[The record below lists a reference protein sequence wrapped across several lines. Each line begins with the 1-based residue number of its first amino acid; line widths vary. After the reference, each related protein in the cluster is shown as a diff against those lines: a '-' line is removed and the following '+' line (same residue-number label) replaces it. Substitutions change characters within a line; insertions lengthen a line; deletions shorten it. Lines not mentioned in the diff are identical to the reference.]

1 MNVMND
7 FVHLHLHTEYSLLDG
22 ACRIQEVVSRAK
34 ELGQKAL
41 AITDHGVMYGAVDFY
56 KACRREGIKPIIGC
70 EIYMA
75 PRGRMDKQYEVDG
88 KYYHL
93 ILLVKDEI
101 GYHNL
106 LKIVS
111 KGFTEGFYFKP
122 RADFELLE
130 RYHEGLICLSGCIG
144 GSVQQKLLNEDC
156 QGAKEEALRYRA
168 IFGEDYYLEL
178 QNHGYKEDAVILAGL
193 MRIHEETGIPVVAT
207 NDAHYISK
215 EDAFTQKVLMCIQMN
230 KVLDDEDAPGFDTDE
245 FYLKSGEE
253 MASLFASYPDALA
266 NTVKIAQACNYD
278 FEFGKFHLPKFQ
290 LPAGVT
296 DSFSY
301 LKEQCY
307 KGLARRYSAINET
320 LEERLNYELNT
331 IRDMGYVDYFL
342 IVSDFIAYAK
352 KNDIP
357 VGPGRGSAAGSLVS
371 YCLAITDID
380 PIEYD
385 LLFERFLNP
394 ERVTMPDI
402 DIDFCYENRSRVID
416 YVIEKYGTNNV
427 AQIVTFNTMAAKQVV
442 RDVGRAMGLPYG
454 EVDTVA
460 KMIPFRLGITLKDAI
475 NDVPTLKE
483 LFETNQTVHRLLEQA
498 MKLEGFP
505 RHNST
510 HAAGVVITEHEVSNF
525 VPISLNGESYVTQ
538 FTMTTLEEL
547 GLLKMDFLGLRNLT
561 IIRDTERLIQQS
573 DPSFSIQQI
582 PLNDEATY
590 RTLSGGSTI
599 GIFQMESPGM
609 RQVLTRLRPTEFED
623 IIAVI
628 SLYRPGPMDS
638 IPTYIDNKNHPEK
651 IRYLTPE
658 LEPILKVTYGCIVYQ
673 EQVMQIVRSLAG
685 YSYARAD
692 LLRRAMSKKKS
703 DVMET
708 ERAVFLN
715 GAVDEQG
722 NILVPGA
729 VRRGIS
735 ADVANRIY
743 DQMIDFAKY
752 AFNKSHATCY
762 AKVAYQTAYLK
773 THYQTA
779 YLAALMTSVIGS
791 TEKTAEYIE
800 ECRRLGIQVMP
811 PHINRSF
818 SRFHATKDGIIYGLL
833 AIKNVG
839 YKMVEEIVKE
849 REKNGEYKDFVD
861 FCTRMAGNDI
871 NSRAIDSMIKCGVFD
886 CFQYSRRHL
895 SMVHEQLFESI
906 VYEKKNQVE
915 GQLGLFS
922 MLDQPVNTGS
932 RFFKDPQPEFEKSV
946 KLAFEKEMI
955 GIHLSDNPFEP
966 YRHIYARKDITT
978 LTTVLSEDT
987 PDDTQVWCFVQLDSY
1002 KTVKTKSGQDMG
1014 YLTLSDISGN
1024 LEGIMFSGAYSRYR
1038 TTLAKNTMMFVR
1050 GKVQHDEVRGT
1061 KLLISE
1067 VRHPTQNELN
1077 AKVLRLYI
1085 KLPGQQSPQT
1095 AEVLDLLKNYPGVH
1109 ECILYFADTKKTVS
1123 SLNHFGVKLDREL
1136 IEQLKIL
1143 LGDTE
1148 IVIK

>member
-1 MNVMND
+1 MND

-34 ELGQKAL
+34 ELGQTAL
-41 AITDHGVMYGAVDFY
+41 AITDHGVMYGVVDFY
-56 KACRREGIKPIIGC
+56 KACRKEGIKPIIGC

-75 PRGRMDKQYEVDG
+75 PRGRADKHYEADG

-93 ILLVKDEI
+93 ILLVKNQV

-111 KGFTEGFYFKP
+111 KGFTEGFYYKP

-130 RYHEGLICLSGCIG
+130 KYHEGLICLSGCLG
-144 GSVQQKLLNEDC
+144 GSVQSLLLQDQYE
-156 QGAKEEALRYRA
+156 GAKAEALRYRA
-168 IFGEDYYLEL
+168 IFGDDYYLEL
-178 QNHGYKEDAVILAGL
+178 QNHGYKEDVVVLAGL

-207 NDAHYISK
+207 NDAHYIKK

-230 KVLDDEDAPGFDTDE
+230 KTLEDEDAPGFDTEE
-245 FYLKSGEE
+245 FYLKSGDE
-253 MASLFASYPDALA
+253 MAALFASYPDALS
-266 NTVKIAQACNYD
+266 NTVKIADACNYD
-278 FEFGKFHLPKFQ
+278 FEFGQFHLPKFQ
-290 LPAGVT
+290 LPPDET
-296 DSFSY
+296 DSYSY
-301 LKEQCY
+301 LKKQCY
-307 KGLARRYSAINET
+307 EGLQARYQIITPE
-320 LEERLNYELNT
+320 LEDRLNYELET

-342 IVSDFIAYAK
+342 IVSDFISYAK
-352 KNDIP
+352 NNDIP

-380 PIEYD
+380 PIAYD

-402 DIDFCYENRSRVID
+402 DIDFCYEKRGRVID
-416 YVIEKYGTNNV
+416 YVIDKYGANNV
-427 AQIVTFNTMAAKQVV
+427 AQIVTFGTMAAKQAV

-454 EVDTVA
+454 EVDVVA
-460 KMIPFRLGITLKDAI
+460 KMVPFRLKITLLEAI
-475 NDVPTLKE
+475 DEVPALKE
-483 LFETNQTVHRLLEQA
+483 LYETNQTVQRLLDQA
-498 MKLEGFP
+498 LKLEGFP

-561 IIRDTERLIQQS
+561 IIRDTEKLIRQS
-573 DPSFSIQQI
+573 DPSFSIDQI
-582 PLNDEATY
+582 PLDDAATF
-590 RTLSGGSTI
+590 RTLASGNTI

-609 RQVLTRLRPTEFED
+609 RQVLTRLKPTEFED

-638 IPTYIDNKNHPEK
+638 IPAYIENKNHPEK
-651 IRYLTPE
+651 VRYLTPE

-703 DVMET
+703 DVMEA
-708 ERAVFLN
+708 EREVFLN
-715 GAVDEQG
+715 GSLDEQG
-722 NILVPGA
+722 NVVVAGA
-729 VRRGIS
+729 LRKGVS
-735 ADVANRIY
+735 KEAANKIY

-791 TEKTAEYIE
+791 TDKTAEYIE

-811 PHINRSF
+811 PHINKSF
-818 SRFHATKDGIIYGLL
+818 SRFQATKDGIIYGLL

-839 YKMVEEIVKE
+839 AKMVDDIVAE

-861 FCTRMAGNDI
+861 FCTRIAGSDI

-886 CFQYSRRHL
+886 CFRFSRRHL
-895 SMVHEQLFESI
+895 SMVHEQLMESI
-906 VYEKKNQVE
+906 VYEKRNQVE
-915 GQLGLFS
+915 GQIGLFS
-922 MLDQPVNTGS
+922 MISEPVDVGS
-932 RFFKDPQPEFEKSV
+932 RFFKDPQPEFEKST

-955 GIHLSDNPFEP
+955 GIHLTDNPFEP
-966 YRHIYARKDITT
+966 YRHIYARKDIST
-978 LTTVLSEDT
+978 LATALSEDT
-987 PDDTQVWCFVQLDSY
+987 ADGTELWVFVQIDSY
-1002 KTVKTKSGQDMG
+1002 KSVKTKSGQEMG
-1014 YLTLSDISGN
+1014 YLSLSDISGN
-1024 LEGIMFSGAYSRYR
+1024 IEGIMFPKVYARQR
-1038 TTLAKNTMMFVR
+1038 TTLAKNAMVFVR
-1050 GKVQHDEVRGT
+1050 GRVQQDEVRGT
-1061 KLLISE
+1061 KLLIEE
-1067 VRHPTQNELN
+1067 VRHPSEKELN
-1077 AKVLRLYI
+1077 EKVLRLYV
-1085 KLPGQQSPQT
+1085 KLPSQNAAVT
-1095 AEVLDLLKNYPGVH
+1095 NEVLARLKEYPGVH

-1123 SLNHFGVKLDREL
+1123 TLNRFGVDLNRNL
-1136 IEQLKIL
+1136 LKDLKNL
-1143 LGDTE
+1143 LGESE
-1148 IVIK
+1148 IVVK

>member
-1 MNVMND
+1 MKD

-22 ACRIQEVVSRAK
+22 ACRIQDVVARAK
-34 ELGQKAL
+34 ALGQSAL

-56 KACRREGIKPIIGC
+56 KACKKEGIKPIIGC

-75 PRGRMDKQYEVDG
+75 PNRRQDKQYDTDG

-93 ILLVKDEI
+93 ILLVKNEV

-130 RYHEGLICLSGCIG
+130 QYHEGLICLSGCIG
-144 GSVQQKLLNEDC
+144 GSVQQRLLRNDYE
-156 QGAKEEALRYRA
+156 GAKNEALRYRN

-193 MRIHEETGIPVVAT
+193 LRMHEELGIPVVAT
-207 NDAHYISK
+207 NDAHYIEK

-230 KVLDDEDAPGFDTDE
+230 KTLNDEDAPGFDTDE
-245 FYLKSGEE
+245 FYLKNGDE
-253 MASLFASYPDALA
+253 MAALFPQCPQAIE
-266 NTVKIAQACNYD
+266 NTIHIADQCNYD
-278 FEFGKFHLPKFQ
+278 FEFGQFHLPKFQ
-290 LPAGVT
+290 LPKGET
-296 DSFSY
+296 DSFAY
-301 LKEQCY
+301 LQKLCLDGLKARYEKLNDGLKE
-307 KGLARRYSAINET
+307 
-320 LEERLNYELNT
+320 RLDYELNT

-352 KNDIP
+352 NNDIP

-371 YCLAITDID
+371 YCLGITDID

-402 DIDFCYENRSRVID
+402 DIDFCYEKRGRVID
-416 YVIEKYGTNNV
+416 YVVDKYGSDNV
-427 AQIVTFNTMAAKQVV
+427 AQIVTFGTMAAKQAV

-454 EVDTVA
+454 EVDAVA
-460 KMIPFRLGITLKDAI
+460 KMIPFRLGITLQDAI
-475 NDVPTLKE
+475 NDVPALKE
-483 LFETNQTVHRLLEQA
+483 LFETNRSVQHLLNQA
-498 MKLEGFP
+498 MRLEGYP

-510 HAAGVVITEHEVSNF
+510 HAAGVVITEHEVSDF

-561 IIRDTERLIQQS
+561 IIRDTEKLIRQTEPDFDIS
-573 DPSFSIQQI
+573 KI
-582 PLNDEATY
+582 PLNDAATFN
-590 RTLSGGSTI
+590 TLASGNTI
-599 GIFQMESPGM
+599 GIFQMESAGM
-609 RQVLTRLRPTEFED
+609 RQVLTRLKPSEFED

-638 IPTYIDNKNHPEK
+638 IPTYIENKNHPQK
-651 IRYLTPE
+651 VQYLTPE

-673 EQVMQIVRSLAG
+673 EQVMQIVRNLAG

-692 LLRRAMSKKKS
+692 LVRRAMSKKKS
-703 DVMET
+703 DVMER
-708 ERAVFLN
+708 EREIFLN
-715 GAVDEQG
+715 GALDEDG
-722 NILVPGA
+722 NIIVPGA
-729 VRRGIS
+729 LRNGITAS
-735 ADVANRIY
+735 AANKIF

-773 THYQTA
+773 THYRTA

-800 ECRRLGIQVMP
+800 ECRRMGIKVLP
-811 PHINRSF
+811 PHINKSF
-818 SRFHATKDGIIYGLL
+818 SRFQATEDGIIYGLL

-839 YKMVEEIVKE
+839 VKMVDDIVAE
-849 REKNGEYKDFVD
+849 REKNGEYKDFID
-861 FCTRMAGNDI
+861 FCSRNAERDI

-895 SMVHEQLFESI
+895 CMVQEQLMDSI
-906 VYEKKNQVE
+906 STEKRNQIE
-915 GQLGLFS
+915 GQIGFFS
-922 MLDQPVNTGS
+922 ILDQPVDVGS

-955 GIHLSDNPFEP
+955 GIHLTDNPFEP
-966 YRHIYARKDITT
+966 YRHIYERRDISA
-978 LTTVLSEDT
+978 LSKILAEEIADGEE
-987 PDDTQVWCFVQLDSY
+987 VWCFVQIDSF
-1002 KTVKTKSGQDMG
+1002 KSVKTKSGQEMG
-1014 YLTLSDISGN
+1014 YLNLSDISGGM
-1024 LEGIMFSGAYSRYR
+1024 EGVLFPKTYARWR
-1038 TTLAKNTMMFVR
+1038 TTLVKNAMVFLR
-1050 GKVQHDEVRGT
+1050 AKVQYDEVRGT
-1061 KLLISE
+1061 KLLIEELRYPSE
-1067 VRHPTQNELN
+1067 RELKEKTKRLYLKLPSQNEPITEQ
-1077 AKVLRLYI
+1077 VLEI
-1085 KLPGQQSPQT
+1085 
-1095 AEVLDLLKNYPGVH
+1095 LKSKPGVH
-1109 ECILYFADTKKTVS
+1109 ECILYFSDSGKSVS
-1123 SLNHFGVKLDREL
+1123 TLNKSG
-1136 IEQLKIL
+1136 IE
-1143 LGDTE
+1143 LGDELLSQLRNVLKDSE
-1148 IVIK
+1148 IVVK

>member
-1 MNVMND
+1 MTD

-22 ACRIQEVVSRAK
+22 ACRIREVVSRAK
-34 ELGQKAL
+34 ELGQTAL
-41 AITDHGVMYGAVDFY
+41 AITDHGVMYGVVDFY
-56 KACRREGIKPIIGC
+56 KTCKKEGIKPIIGC
-70 EIYMA
+70 EIYVA
-75 PRGRMDKQYEVDG
+75 PRGRKDKQYDADG
-88 KYYHL
+88 KYHHL
-93 ILLVKDEI
+93 ILLVKDRI

-130 RYHEGLICLSGCIG
+130 QYHEGLICLSGCMG
-144 GSVQQKLLNEDC
+144 GLVQQKLLQEDYES
-156 QGAKEEALRYRA
+156 AKREALRYRA
-168 IFGEDYYLEL
+168 LFGEDYYLEL
-178 QNHGYKEDAVILAGL
+178 QNHGYKEDAVILSGL

-207 NDAHYISK
+207 NDAHYINK
-215 EDAFTQKVLMCIQMN
+215 EDAYTQKVLMCIQMN
-230 KVLDDEDAPGFDTDE
+230 KTLEDEDAPGFDTDE

-266 NTVKIAQACNYD
+266 NTVRIAERCNYD
-278 FEFGKFHLPKFQ
+278 FEFGQFHLPKFQ
-290 LPAGVT
+290 LPHGET
-296 DSFSY
+296 DSFAY
-301 LKEQCY
+301 LQKQCFR
-307 KGLARRYSAINET
+307 GLNARYSAVT
-320 LEERLNYELNT
+320 PALEERLNYELKT

-352 KNDIP
+352 NNDIP
-357 VGPGRGSAAGSLVS
+357 VGPGRGSAAGSLVA
-371 YCLAITDID
+371 YCLKITDID
-380 PIEYD
+380 PMAYD

-402 DIDFCYENRSRVID
+402 DIDFCYEKRGLVID
-416 YVIEKYGTNNV
+416 YVIEKYGADNV
-427 AQIVTFNTMAAKQVV
+427 AQIVTFGTMAAKQAV

-460 KMIPFRLGITLKDAI
+460 KMIPFRLGITLLDAL
-475 NDVPTLKE
+475 DTVPALRE
-483 LFETNQTVHRLLEQA
+483 LYDTNQTVHRLMDQSL
-498 MKLEGFP
+498 KLEGFP

-510 HAAGVVITEHEVSNF
+510 HAAGVVITENEVSDF

-538 FTMTTLEEL
+538 FPMTTLEEL

-561 IIRDTERLIQQS
+561 IIRDTEKLITRN
-573 DPSFSIQQI
+573 DPDFSMDRI
-582 PLNDEATY
+582 PLDDAATY
-590 RTLSGGSTI
+590 RTIASGNTM

-609 RQVLTRLRPTEFED
+609 RQVLTRLKPTEFED

-651 IRYLTPE
+651 VRYLTPE

-703 DVMET
+703 DVMEA
-708 ERAVFLN
+708 EREVFLY
-715 GAVDEQG
+715 GSLDEQG
-722 NILVPGA
+722 NVLIPGA
-729 VRRGIS
+729 IRNGI
-735 ADVANRIY
+735 AKEAANQIY

-800 ECRRLGIQVMP
+800 ECRRVGVPVMP
-811 PHINRSF
+811 PHINKSF
-818 SRFHATKDGIIYGLL
+818 SRFQATSDGIIYGLL

-839 YKMVEEIVKE
+839 AKMVDDIVAE

-861 FCTRMAGNDI
+861 FCTRISGKDI

-886 CFQYSRRHL
+886 CFQYTRRHL
-895 SMVHEQLFESI
+895 SMVHEQLMDSI
-906 VYEKKNQVE
+906 SQEKKSQVE
-915 GQLGLFS
+915 GQIGLFS
-922 MLDQPVNTGS
+922 MLAEPVDVGS
-932 RFFKDPQPEFEKSV
+932 RFFKEPQPEFEKSV

-955 GIHLSDNPFEP
+955 GIHLTDNPFEP
-966 YRHIYARKDITT
+966 YRHIFDRKDIT
-978 LTTVLSEDT
+978 LISKALSEETADGT
-987 PDDTQVWCFVQLDSY
+987 ELWCFVQIDSF
-1002 KTVKTKSGQDMG
+1002 KSVKTKAGAEMG
-1014 YLTLSDISGN
+1014 YLSLSDLSGN
-1024 LEGIMFSGAYSRYR
+1024 MEGIMFPKVYARLR
-1038 TTLAKNTMMFVR
+1038 TTLAKNAMVFLR
-1050 GKVQHDEVRGT
+1050 GRIQQDEVRGT
-1061 KLLISE
+1061 KLLIE
-1067 VRHPTQNELN
+1067 EIRHPSEAELQN
-1077 AKVLRLYI
+1077 KVRRLYI
-1085 KLPGQQSPQT
+1085 KVPGRESREME
-1095 AEVLDLLKNYPGVH
+1095 EVLNLLRRYPGVH
-1109 ECILYFADTKKTVS
+1109 ECIIYFADTQKTVS
-1123 SLNHFGVKLDREL
+1123 TLNKFGVDFHPDLL
-1136 IEQLKIL
+1136 NSLKNL
-1143 LGDTE
+1143 LGDAE

>member
-1 MNVMND
+1 MNVLND

-22 ACRIQEVVSRAK
+22 ACRIREVVSRAK
-34 ELGQKAL
+34 ELGQTAL
-41 AITDHGVMYGAVDFY
+41 AITDHGVMYGVVDFY
-56 KACRREGIKPIIGC
+56 KACKAEGIKPIIGC

-75 PRGRMDKQYEVDG
+75 PRSRQDKQYEVDG
-88 KYYHL
+88 KYSHL
-93 ILLVKDEI
+93 ILLVKNEV

-130 RYHEGLICLSGCIG
+130 RYHEGLICLSGCMG
-144 GSVQQKLLNEDC
+144 GSVQQKLLKDDYS
-156 QGAKEEALRYRA
+156 GAKEEALHYRS
-168 IFGEDYYLEL
+168 IFADDYYLEL
-178 QNHGYKEDAVILAGL
+178 QNHHYQQDAVILAGL

-207 NDAHYISK
+207 NDAHYITK
-215 EDAFTQKVLMCIQMN
+215 EDAFSQKVLMCIQMN
-230 KVLDDEDAPGFDTDE
+230 KTLDDEDAPGFDTDE

-253 MASLFASYPDALA
+253 MAALFSAYPDAIA
-266 NTVKIAQACNYD
+266 NTVRIADACNYD
-278 FEFGKFHLPKFQ
+278 FEFGQFHLPKFQ
-290 LPAGVT
+290 LPYGVK
-296 DSFSY
+296 DSFAY

-307 KGLARRYSAINET
+307 AGLQKHYHEIT
-320 LEERLNYELNT
+320 PKLEKRLNYELDT

-342 IVSDFIAYAK
+342 IVSDFISYAK

-371 YCLAITDID
+371 YCLSITDID

-402 DIDFCYENRSRVID
+402 DIDFCYEKRGLVID
-416 YVIEKYGTNNV
+416 YVIDKYGANNV
-427 AQIVTFNTMAAKQVV
+427 AQIVTFGTMAAKQVV

-454 EVDTVA
+454 EVDVVA
-460 KMIPFRLGITLKDAI
+460 KMIPFRLGITLQDSI
-475 NDVPTLKE
+475 RDVPALKE

-498 MKLEGFP
+498 LKLEGFP

-561 IIRDTERLIQQS
+561 IIRDTEKLIQQT
-573 DPSFSIQQI
+573 DPGFSISTI
-582 PLNDEATY
+582 PLNDPATY
-590 RTLSGGSTI
+590 RTLSSGNTI

-638 IPTYIDNKNHPEK
+638 IPSYIDNKNNPRKVH
-651 IRYLTPE
+651 YLTPE

-703 DVMET
+703 DVMEA
-708 ERAVFLN
+708 EREVFLN
-715 GAVDEQG
+715 GAVDDNG
-722 NILVPGA
+722 NVIVPGA
-729 VRRGIS
+729 IRRGIS
-735 ADVANRIY
+735 AEVANRIY

-800 ECRRLGIQVMP
+800 ECRRLGIKVMP

-818 SRFHATKDGIIYGLL
+818 SRFQATKDGIIYGLL

-839 YKMVEEIVKE
+839 AKMVDDIVAE

-861 FCTRMAGNDI
+861 FCTRIAGCDI

-886 CFQYSRRHL
+886 CFKFSRRHL
-895 SMVHEQLFESI
+895 SMVHEQLMESI
-906 VYEKKNQVE
+906 VFDKRNQVE
-915 GQLGLFS
+915 GQIGLFS
-922 MLDQPVNTGS
+922 MLAEPVDVGS
-932 RFFKDPQPEFEKSV
+932 RFFKEPQPEFEKSA

-955 GIHLSDNPFEP
+955 GIHLTDNPFEP
-966 YRHIYARKDITT
+966 YRHIYARNDITT
-978 LTTVLSEDT
+978 ISAVLSN
-987 PDDTQVWCFVQLDSY
+987 QVADGAEIWCFAQLDSY
-1002 KTVKTKSGQDMG
+1002 KSVKTKSGQEMG
-1014 YLTLSDISGN
+1014 YLSLSDVSGSM
-1024 LEGIMFSGAYSRYR
+1024 EGIMFPRVYAQLR
-1038 TTLAKNTMMFVR
+1038 TTLAKNEMFFLR
-1050 GKVQHDEVRGT
+1050 GKVQCDEVRGT
-1061 KLLISE
+1061 KLLINE
-1067 VRHPTQNELN
+1067 IRHPTQRELQE
-1077 AKVLRLYI
+1077 KVRRLYI
-1085 KLPGQQSPQT
+1085 KLPSETGPQVS
-1095 AEVLDLLKNYPGVH
+1095 EVLELLKSHPGVH
-1109 ECILYFADTKKTVS
+1109 ECILYFSDTKKTVS
-1123 SLNHFGVKLDREL
+1123 TLNRFGVDICRDLLDN
-1136 IEQLKIL
+1136 LKIL
-1143 LGDTE
+1143 LGESE
-1148 IVIK
+1148 IVVK